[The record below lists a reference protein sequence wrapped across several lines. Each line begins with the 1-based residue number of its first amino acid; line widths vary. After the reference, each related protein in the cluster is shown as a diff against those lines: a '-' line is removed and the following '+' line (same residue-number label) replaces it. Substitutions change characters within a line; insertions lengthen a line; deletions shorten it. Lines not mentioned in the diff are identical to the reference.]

1 MDKLQK
7 SLTTA
12 HALQRG
18 HKLEKTDMK
27 IKVTEPNGING
38 KYFENT
44 VGKIL
49 NKDKSADDPIF
60 ETDFIV

>member
-7 SLTTA
+7 SLTIA
-12 HALQRG
+12 HALERG
-18 HKLEKTDMK
+18 HKLEVKDIK
-27 IKVTEPNGING
+27 IKVTEPKGING
-38 KYFENT
+38 KYFTNT
-44 VGKIL
+44 VGKTL